1 MIKKIFYGI
10 VTTGIRTLSGIVRN
24 KIYAMVL
31 SLNLFGILSIGVQSS
46 GLLFTFIAFGIPLG
60 VTTVV
65 AGLVTRPDGEK
76 VAVVS
81 RIVVLV
87 LGIANGV
94 FLLISVILLVAP
106 EYVSRLI
113 TANDAYSV
121 PIAWI
126 LLSTPLMVIENC
138 LYSIMEGMGKLR
150 EIVLFKMIPA
160 IVIIPILY
168 VLTTRYFLVGAAV
181 SVFVHELLLCI
192 AAFVLLRKLITF
204 DRDAFR
210 VIEIF
215 RSIFKVALLSFIIGT
230 LRLATDFIAKRYVLG
245 AMGEAENGI
254 IQSVS
259 KITDLYPLISLAWLS
274 MHLFPT
280 IGAQKENA
288 AAVARTVE
296 RTAVV
301 AVVMIIPVILL
312 LFAFRSLVLELMFKK
327 DFLPATEYLGAMLAS
342 GILRIYALVL
352 GVGLLAAG
360 FRRQWFIASL
370 LTTAV
375 YFVGIWIGFLFG
387 LGIYALPLAFGVGL
401 GLQAVYAWFA
411 FRKELVAFDPQFVRQ
426 SLIFGLFTILLV
438 ASVFWSGMLVI
449 LAAGY
454 LLFLF
459 RYNLIQETRVRVYEF
474 LQKAAP

>member
-1 MIKKIFYGI
+1 MIKKIIYGI

-46 GLLFTFIAFGIPLG
+46 GLLFTFIAFGVPLG
-60 VTTVV
+60 VTSVV
-65 AGLVTRPDGEK
+65 SGLVTRPDKEQK
-76 VAVVS
+76 AMVS

-87 LGIANGV
+87 MGIAVGV
-94 FLLISVILLVAP
+94 FLLISVVLLVEP
-106 EYVSRLI
+106 ELISQLI
-113 TANDAYSV
+113 TASTAYAV
-121 PIAWI
+121 PISWI
-126 LLSTPLMVIENC
+126 LLATPLMVIENC

-168 VLTTRYFLVGAAV
+168 FLTVRYFLVGAAI
-181 SVFVHELLLCI
+181 SVFAHEFLLCVMAI
-192 AAFVLLRKLITF
+192 LLLRKLIAF
-204 DRDAFR
+204 DRDAFH
-210 VIEIF
+210 VSEIF
-215 RSIFKVALLSFIIGT
+215 RSIFKVAVLSFTIGT

-245 AMGEAENGI
+245 TMGEAENGI

-274 MHLFPT
+274 MHLFPA

-288 AAVARTVE
+288 PAVARTVE

-301 AVVMIIPVILL
+301 AVVMIIPVILV
-312 LFAFRSLVLELMFKK
+312 LFAFRAQVLELMFKK

-360 FRRQWFIASL
+360 FRREWFTASL
-370 LTTAV
+370 ITTVV
-375 YFVGIWIGFLFG
+375 YFVGIWIGFFFH
-387 LGIYALPLAFGVGL
+387 LGIYSLPLAFGVGL
-401 GLQAVYAWFA
+401 ALQAVYAWFA
-411 FRKELVAFDPQFVRQ
+411 FRKQLGTFDPRFVEQ
-426 SLIFGLFTILLV
+426 TLIFTLFTVLLV
-438 ASVFWSGMLVI
+438 LSIFWTWMLLI
-449 LAAGY
+449 IALGY
-454 LLFLF
+454 ILFLF

-474 LQKAAP
+474 LQRAAP